1 MELEERI
8 QRLNHFGD
16 CLNENAD
23 RLCLKL
29 KQAAGI
35 TVKDSKNRDLR
46 LCVYLIRQM
55 VPDKLKKF
63 DPAFDLQNTTPF
75 GRIAVLLPYNSV
87 FLTMAMSMASAYLVG
102 NSVFVH
108 LPSKFTNLTK
118 LLHEIIY
125 DTLPGVELSDIER
138 GRDFLNSC
146 LEREDIRLINC
157 FSNDKWITHY
167 YKKVKNSHK
176 KFLFEGPGK
185 DPFIVFPDANLEKA
199 IIAAITAGFINS
211 GQLCCSPERFY
222 VHHEIYDSF
231 ISLLLTLVRN
241 VKVGPQKNEEEQDI
255 GPLGSTRV
263 VENIKEQ
270 FVDAVEKGAQILH
283 GGDFQHFEGDCLPT
297 CMPTVM
303 TNCNHQMNIM
313 INETF
318 GPVIPIKTFKDEQ
331 EVLNLANDSQYGLT
345 ATLFGGSQNFVKK
358 LQDSYGRIFHN
369 SCFAD
374 PENDDVFLYW
384 GGFGNS
390 AWVWE
395 WKGRNFITRKGP
407 RFFVK
412 EFSRQS

>member
-1 MELEERI
+1 MRKKTRTVRSRRKQDSEGGFVAKVIKIVAFVGSIAAILAFGYMAYQDYGERESLKSQIDSSLRKADSLQKAGSFEEAI
-8 QRLNHFGD
+8 KEYGGI
-16 CLNENAD
+16 
-23 RLCLKL
+23 LK
-29 KQAAGI
+29 
-35 TVKDSKNRDLR
+35 VVSS
-46 LCVYLIRQM
+46 
-55 VPDKLKKF
+55 KKF
-63 DPAFDLQNTTPF
+63 SDEYARTQNNL
-75 GRIAVLLPYNSV
+75 GA
-87 FLTMAMSMASAYLVG
+87 AYGGLA
-102 NSVFVH
+102 
-108 LPSKFTNLTK
+108 
-118 LLHEIIY
+118 
-125 DTLPGVELSDIER
+125 GV
-138 GRDFLNSC
+138 RD
-146 LEREDIRLINC
+146 
-157 FSNDKWITHY
+157 
-167 YKKVKNSHK
+167 KK
-176 KFLFEGPGK
+176 
-185 DPFIVFPDANLEKA
+185 ANLEKA